1 MTHTK
6 LPPYGELEEDHQT
19 DPRFWSKDQRDAA
32 KSLDRHRKWKD
43 MPSITDE
50 CSTGSYYG
58 AVTNGVKPR
67 NSRGIKQS
75 QAFKDMEYV
84 TGITD

>member
-1 MTHTK
+1 MARSK
-6 LPPYGELEEDHQT
+6 IPESDWEDESLWTEDEQRAHRILSK
-19 DPRFWSKDQRDAA
+19 PRR
-32 KSLDRHRKWKD
+32 WKD
-43 MPSITDE
+43 MPSITTE

-58 AVTNGVKPR
+58 AVINEVKPG

-75 QAFKDMEYV
+75 QAFKDREYV